1 MRFAREVENDR
12 EPAKPELLQNPHS
25 RPDRESRWS
34 LSDTD
39 LDSHLRGN
47 GCLVNKMSN
56 IEVAVGLS
64 GGVDSSTAAALLV
77 EEAAALPGTITTL
90 RADVSTS
97 DGAAR
102 LMEEAARETGAI
114 DVLVNNAGIIRDC
127 YLAMMSDDDWD
138 AVIRGNLYPLFH
150 CCKWGVRKMIGRR
163 RGAIVTIAS
172 VSAFTGN
179 PGQGNYA
186 ASKGGAISM
195 TKVLAR
201 EMGPMGIRVNAVA
214 PGLIETEM
222 VAGMKPEAVNAI
234 VKQTA
239 LGRIGQADEVAD
251 AVAFLASNRATY
263 ITGQC
268 LVVDGGIV

>member
-1 MRFAREVENDR
+1 MEFKDQTVVVTGGTRGIGRAVSLRFAREGARVFSAYLKDD
-12 EPAKPELLQNPHS
+12 A
-25 RPDRESRWS
+25 
-34 LSDTD
+34 
-39 LDSHLRGN
+39 
-47 GCLVNKMSN
+47 
-56 IEVAVGLS
+56 
-64 GGVDSSTAAALLV
+64 AAALLA
-77 EEAAALPGTITTL
+77 EEAAHLPGTVVTV
-90 RADVSTS
+90 RADVSTAE
-97 DGAAR
+97 GAAR
-102 LMEEAARETGAI
+102 LMEEAARESGAI

-172 VSAFTGN
+172 VSAYTGN

-195 TKVLAR
+195 TKVLSR

-222 VAGMKPEAVNAI
+222 VAGMKPEAVAAI
-234 VKQTA
+234 VKQAA
-239 LGRIGQADEVAD
+239 LGRIGRPDEVAE
-251 AVAFLASNRATY
+251 AVAFLASDRAAY